1 VRRLIPVFAASLMLA
16 ACSSQ
21 YHPEY
26 HPVVVSNFSQN
37 LSYPVSV
44 NNGGA
49 PTERSPVYV
58 VPGVPGATAP
68 AVQTVAVGPG
78 PIIAAPAPPPPGFFD
93 HE

>member
-1 VRRLIPVFAASLMLA
+1 VRPLIATFAASLLLA
-16 ACSSQ
+16 ACSSE

-49 PTERSPVYV
+49 ATERAPVYV
-58 VPGVPGATAP
+58 VPGTP
-68 AVQTVAVGPG
+68 AQAVAVGPG
-78 PIIAAPAPPPPGFFD
+78 PIIAAPAPPPPGFFG

>member
-1 VRRLIPVFAASLMLA
+1 VRRLIPAFAASLLLA
-16 ACSSQ
+16 ACSSE

-49 PTERSPVYV
+49 PAERSPVYV
-58 VPGVPGATAP
+58 VPAA
-68 AVQTVAVGPG
+68 QTVAVGPG
-78 PIIAAPAPPPPGFFD
+78 PIIAAPAPPPPGFFG

>member
-1 VRRLIPVFAASLMLA
+1 MRPLIPTFAAWLLLA
-16 ACSSQ
+16 ACSSE

-44 NNGGA
+44 NNGGTA
-49 PTERSPVYV
+49 TERSPVYV
-58 VPGVPGATAP
+58 VPASQA
-68 AVQTVAVGPG
+68 VAVGPG
-78 PIIAAPAPPPPGFFD
+78 PVIAAPAPPPPGFFG

>member
-1 VRRLIPVFAASLMLA
+1 VRRLIPAFAATLLCA
-16 ACSSQ
+16 ACSSE

-49 PTERSPVYV
+49 PTERAPVYV
-58 VPGVPGATAP
+58 VPGQAVAALPAP
-68 AVQTVAVGPG
+68 M
-78 PIIAAPAPPPPGFFD
+78 IAQPAPPPPGFFG